1 MHQTLKQRYEGSY
14 IKTSASV
21 GKGRGQE
28 KAGTCGHKGRGVKQE
43 WTPTFGSKFKY
54 VIP

>member
-21 GKGRGQE
+21 GRGRGQE
-28 KAGTCGHKGRGVKQE
+28 EADTCGHRGRRGQTQVDAHI
-43 WTPTFGSKFKY
+43 WFK
-54 VIP
+54 I